1 MIREIINYACKLAA
15 VALLGSVG
23 LPGYG
28 QSRPNIIFVMV
39 DDVGYGDIGRHG
51 SPIIRTP
58 NLDRLYDES
67 VRLVNYHS
75 GTTCSP
81 TRAGIM
87 TGRHYNKVGVW
98 HTIIGRSLL
107 RPDVVTL
114 PEILSE
120 SGYSSAIFGKWHL
133 GDNYPMRPQDRGFGY
148 TLIHG
153 GGGVGQTPDYWG
165 NDYFDDTYWRN
176 GQPEKF
182 NGYCTD
188 VWFGEAIQFIRRS
201 VQNAQPFFCYLSLNA
216 AHQPHRA
223 PQHSIDK
230 YKNIPEAIDP
240 VYNAMVD
247 NIDENMGLLMEAL
260 EGFGI
265 ADNTILIF
273 TSDNGT
279 SPRAGVLIDKEGF
292 VTKGYNAGM
301 RGVKS
306 MAYEGG
312 HRVPFFV
319 RYPAQ
324 GINTGTDVVHLSSC
338 LDVLPT
344 LLSFANISTTPPEMD
359 GEDISPY
366 LKGKPADTAKIYIAD
381 TQRDRFLLKYK
392 EYSVMQSSWRYTN
405 GQLFDLTTDPE
416 QRTDI
421 SQQHPVRV
429 AAMKQAYENWWAAV
443 EKENA
448 QHPFVRIPI
457 QTAGTTEINC
467 MDLFPDNDQYTAWHQ
482 DMIKSE
488 RNNASGVWKLQLER
502 SGKYRVEIRQ
512 FPREAED
519 ASLPVFDAPGLA
531 FLQVNDGRR
540 RVIDGIHAKKAG
552 WKIKLKKGDIDF
564 TAGFQDADGKTI
576 AAQYV
581 YFEKIK

>member
-1 MIREIINYACKLAA
+1 MLKHLCYTVCKLVAA
-15 VALLGSVG
+15 VLLCSVVS
-23 LPGYG
+23 PAYG
-28 QSRPNIIFVMV
+28 QSRPNVIFVMM

-51 SPIIRTP
+51 SPIIQTP
-58 NLDRLYDES
+58 HLDRLYDES
-67 VRLVNYHS
+67 VRLVNYHT

-107 RPDVVTL
+107 RPGIPTL
-114 PEILSE
+114 PEILSGAGYV
-120 SGYSSAIFGKWHL
+120 SGIFGKWHL
-133 GDNYPMRPQDRGFGY
+133 GDNYPMRPQDRGFRY

-188 VWFGEAIQFIRRS
+188 IWFGEAIQFIREQAGNR
-201 VQNAQPFFCYLSLNA
+201 QPFFCYLPLNA

-223 PQHSIDK
+223 PQRNLDK
-230 YKNIPEAIDP
+230 YKDIPGSIDP

-247 NIDENMGLLMEAL
+247 NIDENMGLLMAEL
-260 EGFGI
+260 DRLNI
-265 ADNTILIF
+265 ASNTILIF

-279 SPRAGVLIDKEGF
+279 SPRAGVLIDKDGF

-312 HRVPFFV
+312 HRVPFFI
-319 RYPAQ
+319 RYPAA
-324 GINTGTDVVHLSSC
+324 GFNTGTDVSQLSSC

-344 LLSFANISTTPPEMD
+344 VLSLCNIPTIPPAID
-359 GEDISPY
+359 GEDLAPY

-392 EYSVMQSSWRYTN
+392 EYSVMQSNWRYTN
-405 GQLFDLTTDPE
+405 GQLFDLTTDPG
-416 QRTDI
+416 QQTDI
-421 SQQHPVRV
+421 SPQYPARV
-429 AAMKQAYENWWAAV
+429 AAMKQEYEKWWAEV
-443 EKENA
+443 ERENA

-457 QTAGTTEINC
+457 LAAGTTEINC
-467 MDLFPDNDQYTAWHQ
+467 MDLFPHNDGYTAWNQ
-482 DMIKSE
+482 EMIKRE
-488 RNNASGVWKLQLER
+488 QNNSSGVWKLELSR
-502 SGKYRVEIRQ
+502 VGKYRVEIRQ
-512 FPREAED
+512 FPREADE
-519 ASLPVFDAPGLA
+519 AALPVFASPGTA
-531 FLQVNDGRR
+531 FLQVNDSRPITRKGV
-540 RVIDGIHAKKAG
+540 RVKKAG
-552 WKIKLKKGDIDF
+552 WKIKLPKGDIDF
-564 TAGFQDADGKTI
+564 TAGFQDTSGKTI
-576 AAQYV
+576 VAQYV
-581 YFEKIK
+581 YFEKL